1 MSTRG
6 PGESVRV
13 DAPRE
18 QYWVALRNGD
28 RASALDAVKR
38 MHEDGRT
45 HLEIIDEVLVP
56 AQERVAGLW
65 LAGEWS
71 AEQQRLAT
79 SINEGLVHWLC
90 SFSPP
95 PPSDRPLVV
104 VATVEREEL
113 PALVLAEALGA
124 AGYRT
129 TVAGGDAAAEDLLR
143 QVLTRKPRA
152 LLVSVARASSLAR
165 LKPLLGHV
173 RATGIPVVAGGAAFG
188 GDPQRATAVGAA
200 AYAASVGDVLA
211 LLEQLPRRLPPAT
224 PEPPSPADLEAAW
237 LNDFRHEITPY
248 VLRALA
254 ARHPAPRRARWWAE
268 LEDLVDHVLGCLAAS
283 LVTGDETIM
292 VEARDWLTRVLE
304 ARGAGADLVAEVW
317 ELLAVPLR
325 GHPLARVH
333 LAGSAAPGGATDG
346 GQTDGLTTV

>member
-1 MSTRG
+1 MDS
-6 PGESVRV
+6 
-13 DAPRE
+13 PRE
-18 QYWVALRNGD
+18 QYWAALRHGD
-28 RASALDAVKR
+28 RAAALHAVKQ
-38 MHEDGRT
+38 MHAEGRT
-45 HLEIIDEVLVP
+45 HLEIIDDVLVP
-56 AQERVAGLW
+56 AQERVAALW
-65 LAGEWS
+65 LAGDWD
-71 AEQQRLAT
+71 ATRQQVAT

-90 SFSPP
+90 SFAPAPS
-95 PPSDRPLVV
+95 SDRPLVV

-113 PALVLAEALGA
+113 PALVLAEGLGA

-129 TVAGGDAAAEDLLR
+129 AFAGGDAAADDLLR

-152 LLVSVARASSLAR
+152 LLVCATRASSLAR

-188 GDPQRATAVGAA
+188 GDPQRATAVGAT
-200 AYAASVGDVLA
+200 AYAATVGDVVT
-211 LLEQLPRRLPPAT
+211 LLEQLPRRLTPVT
-224 PEPPSPADLEAAW
+224 PEPPGPADVEAAW
-237 LNDFRHEITPY
+237 LTGMTREITPY

-254 ARHPAPRRARWWAE
+254 ARHPAAQRTRWWAE
-268 LEDLVDHVLGCLAAS
+268 MEDHVDHVLGCLAAS

-292 VEARDWLTRVLE
+292 IEVHDWLGRVLA
-304 ARGAGADLVAEVW
+304 ARGAGETLVAEVW

-333 LAGSAAPGGATDG
+333 LAGSAAPAPTADDG

>member
-1 MSTRG
+1 MARPG
-6 PGESVRV
+6 PGEPEGV
-13 DAPRE
+13 DTPRE
-18 QYWVALRNGD
+18 QYWVALGHGD
-28 RASALDAVKR
+28 RAGALAAVKR
-38 MHEDGRT
+38 MHEEGRT

-71 AEQQRLAT
+71 AAQQQLAT

-90 SFSPP
+90 SFSPSP
-95 PPSDRPLVV
+95 SSDRPLVV

-129 TVAGGDAAAEDLLR
+129 TVAEDLLR

-188 GDPQRATAVGAA
+188 GDPQRAAAVGAA

-237 LNDFRHEITPY
+237 LTDFHHEITPY
-248 VLRALA
+248 VLRALG
-254 ARHPAPRRARWWAE
+254 ARHPAQRRARWWAE
-268 LEDLVDHVLGCLAAS
+268 LEDLVDHVLGCLAGS

-292 VEARDWLTRVLE
+292 IEARDWLTRVLE
-304 ARGAGADLVAEVW
+304 ARGAGADLVAELW

-333 LAGSAAPGGATDG
+333 LAGSAAPGRATDG

>member
-1 MSTRG
+1 M
-6 PGESVRV
+6 

-18 QYWVALRNGD
+18 QYWAALSRGD
-28 RASALDAVKR
+28 RAGALQAVKQL
-38 MHEDGRT
+38 HQQGRT

-56 AQERVAGLW
+56 AHERAAGLW
-65 LAGEWS
+65 LAGEWT
-71 AEQQRLAT
+71 AERQRTAT

-90 SFSPP
+90 SFAPP

-113 PALVLAEALGA
+113 PALVLAEGLGA

-129 TVAGGDAAAEDLLR
+129 AFAGGGAAADDLLR
-143 QVLTRKPRA
+143 QVLTRRPRA
-152 LLVSVARASSLAR
+152 LLVSAGRTSSLAR
-165 LKPLLGHV
+165 LKPLLGHL

-188 GDPQRATAVGAA
+188 GDPQRATAVGAT
-200 AYAASVGDVLA
+200 AYADSVRDVLT
-211 LLEQLPRRLPPAT
+211 LLEQLPRRLPTRT

-237 LNDFRHEITPY
+237 LTDFRHEITPY

-254 ARHPAPRRARWWAE
+254 ARHPAARRPRWWAE
-268 LEDLVDHVLGCLAAS
+268 LEDHVDHVLGCLAAS

-292 VEARDWLTRVLE
+292 VEVREWLTRVLD
-304 ARGAGADLVAEVW
+304 ARGVGPGLVAEVW

-325 GHPLARVH
+325 GHPLARAH
-333 LAGSAAPGGATDG
+333 LAGSAAPRSATDG